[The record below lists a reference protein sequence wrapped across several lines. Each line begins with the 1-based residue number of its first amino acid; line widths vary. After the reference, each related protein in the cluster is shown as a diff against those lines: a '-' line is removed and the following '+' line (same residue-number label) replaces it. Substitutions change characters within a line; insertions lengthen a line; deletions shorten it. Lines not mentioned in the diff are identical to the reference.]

1 MIKEN
6 NFNINYNYLNI
17 QKYINI
23 TFNNKI
29 YKKIRIGIYTFGLTN
44 AGLQRS
50 TALIVDHFFKIK
62 IFEIYLFT
70 INNKEDNEY
79 LIPKNIKRIVIKN
92 NNINY
97 LIREFSKA
105 KIDILIYQFPFYE
118 QIKKLNNLK
127 NIKVIF
133 YLHQCFLYWIYS
145 DYFIFKKLYKVYQ
158 NLKYIICLV
167 PFENDYLF
175 QKWGIKSI
183 LMDNFITYEY
193 NSIIPSDLS
202 SKNIIMIGRAN
213 DRLKRFELGIQAMV
227 YIMKEVPSCEMK
239 IITDLKDTNY
249 LQILIKNLNLERNIK
264 FIGFTSIV
272 ELYFKN
278 TSLHI
283 FPSISECFPMVLCET
298 KIYGIP
304 NILIGIDYV
313 NMAKK
318 GTVILYDDSPKSIAK
333 EAIKILKNENYRRKL
348 GKEARNSMKKFKNKL
363 LLIKK
368 VG

>member
-1 MIKEN
+1 
-6 NFNINYNYLNI
+6 
-17 QKYINI
+17 
-23 TFNNKI
+23 
-29 YKKIRIGIYTFGLTN
+29 
-44 AGLQRS
+44 
-50 TALIVDHFFKIK
+50 
-62 IFEIYLFT
+62 
-70 INNKEDNEY
+70 
-79 LIPKNIKRIVIKN
+79 
-92 NNINY
+92 
-97 LIREFSKA
+97 
-105 KIDILIYQFPFYE
+105 
-118 QIKKLNNLK
+118 
-127 NIKVIF
+127 
-133 YLHQCFLYWIYS
+133 
-145 DYFIFKKLYKVYQ
+145 
-158 NLKYIICLV
+158 
-167 PFENDYLF
+167 
-175 QKWGIKSI
+175 
-183 LMDNFITYEY
+183 
-193 NSIIPSDLS
+193 
-202 SKNIIMIGRAN
+202 MIGRAN